1 MPGPGQYKPEVS
13 MELLDKKTLDLT
25 DHSAVF
31 KNTMN
36 RSIITNKNESPA
48 VGLYFP
54 EKYNS
59 IGTQGFN

>member
-1 MPGPGQYKPEVS
+1 
-13 MELLDKKTLDLT
+13 MELLDKKALDLT

-31 KNTMN
+31 KNTVA

-59 IGTQGFN
+59 IGT